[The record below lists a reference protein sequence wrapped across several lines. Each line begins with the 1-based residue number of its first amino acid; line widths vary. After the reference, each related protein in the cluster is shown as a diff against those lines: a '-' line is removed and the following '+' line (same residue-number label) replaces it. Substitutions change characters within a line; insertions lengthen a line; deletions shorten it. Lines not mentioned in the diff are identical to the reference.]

1 VGEEKIP
8 LEERLQGFF
17 KADKYR
23 SLISA
28 AATRRERSVSV
39 DFGDLVSFDEAFSLD
54 LVNDPSRLLPLLDKA
69 AYRQLQVEAPEH
81 ASSLEDFYARV
92 TNLPIITSLREVRAS
107 NLGRLIMLDAIVVR
121 ASVVKPMLKK
131 AVFKCAVCGAP
142 IEVKQDTRI
151 RIMKRPDRCPNP
163 SCRARGK
170 SFQLDEEAS
179 TFIDLQ
185 GIGLQEKPEDL
196 PAGQLPRMLEIR
208 LTEDLVDRARPGDRV
223 YVTGILSSVQE
234 RMGEA
239 ALRTF
244 RPYLEAVSLE
254 TASKEPEALTTT
266 ADEEKKFRQMASS
279 PFIHRQIIESIAPSI
294 YGLEDVKEAVMY
306 LLLGGN
312 TKEFPD
318 GVRVRGDV
326 NVLLVGDPG
335 TAKSVLLQN
344 VSKISPRGLYTSGRG
359 STAAGLTAAVM
370 REKAGGMV
378 LEAGAMVLADRGVC
392 CIDEIDKMRPED
404 RVAIHEA
411 MAQQTVSV
419 AKGGIVATLNART
432 AVMAAAN
439 PSLGRYDS
447 FRTFPENVNLPVT
460 ILSRFDLIFILKD
473 VPDAEQDRKISDHIL
488 SLHSTGAPSISPPI
502 PPDVLRKYV
511 SYAKRIRP
519 EMTPETMKVLE
530 NFFLATRAVYD
541 QTSTV
546 TITARQLESL
556 IRLTE
561 ARARAALRETV
572 APEDAGAVVML
583 MKKSLSQVGVDV
595 ETGRPDID
603 AIMTGKPGSVREKLR
618 AVIDVVKRLSE
629 ERGVA
634 EEEAV
639 KRDLLEQGLTDA
651 DIDRILRK
659 LISEGTL
666 YSPRPGAYKLT

>member
-1 VGEEKIP
+1 MSEEKIP

-17 KADKYR
+17 KADRYR
-23 SLISA
+23 SLIAA
-28 AATRRERSVSV
+28 AATRKDRSVEV

-69 AYRQLQVEAPEH
+69 AYRQLQVEVPEY

-92 TNLPIITSLREVRAS
+92 ASLPVITSLREVRAS
-107 NLGRLIMLDAIVVR
+107 ELGKLVMLDAIVVR
-121 ASVVKPMLKK
+121 ASAVKPLLKK
-131 AVFKCAVCGAP
+131 AVFKCGVCGAP
-142 IEVKQDTRI
+142 VEVKQDA
-151 RIMKRPDRCPNP
+151 RIMKRPERCPNP
-163 SCRARGK
+163 SCRATGK
-170 SFQLDEEAS
+170 RFRLDEEAS
-179 TFIDLQ
+179 VFTDLQ
-185 GIGLQEKPEDL
+185 TIGIQEKPEDL
-196 PAGQLPRMLEIR
+196 PAGQLPRTLEIR

-234 RMGEA
+234 RRAEA

-244 RPYLEAVSLE
+244 RPYLAAVSVE
-254 TASKEPEALTTT
+254 TASKEPEAVTITPE
-266 ADEEKKFRQMASS
+266 EEKKFKEMASA
-279 PFIHRQIIESIAPSI
+279 PFIHRQVIESIAPSI

-306 LLLGGN
+306 VLFGGN

-344 VSKISPRGLYTSGRG
+344 VGKISPRGLYTSGRG
-359 STAAGLTAAVM
+359 STAAGLTAAVL
-370 REKAGGMV
+370 REKGGGMV

-419 AKGGIVATLNART
+419 AKGGIVTTLNART

-460 ILSRFDLIFILKD
+460 ILSRFDLIFVLKD
-473 VPDAEQDRKISDHIL
+473 VPDAEQDRKISDHIM
-488 SLHSTGAPSISPPI
+488 SLHSTGSPSVSPPI
-502 PPDVLRKYV
+502 PPDALKRYA

-519 EMTPETMKVLE
+519 EITPEAVKTLE
-530 NFFLATRAVYD
+530 DFFLATRSVYD

-546 TITARQLESL
+546 SITARQLESL
-556 IRLTE
+556 IRLAE
-561 ARARAALRETV
+561 ARARAALRDKVTV
-572 APEDAGAVVML
+572 EDAGAVVML

-595 ETGRPDID
+595 VTGAPDID
-603 AIMTGKPGSVREKLR
+603 VIMTGKPRSVREKLR
-618 AVIDVVKRLSE
+618 AVLDVVKKLSE
-629 ERGVA
+629 EKGVA
-634 EEEAV
+634 VEEAL
-639 KRDLLEQGLTDA
+639 KRDLLELGLSDA

-659 LISEGTL
+659 LIAEGTL
-666 YSPRPGAYKLT
+666 YSPRPGAYKVA

>member
-1 VGEEKIP
+1 MSEEKIP
-8 LEERLQGFF
+8 LEEKLQGFF

-28 AATRRERSVSV
+28 AAARRERSVGV

-69 AYRQLQVEAPEH
+69 AYRQLQVEAPEY

-92 TNLPIITSLREVRAS
+92 TDLPDATSLREARAS
-107 NLGRLIMLDAIVVR
+107 KLGNLIMLDAIVVR
-121 ASVVKPMLKK
+121 ASAVKPMLKK
-131 AVFKCAVCGAP
+131 AVFKCGVCGAP

-151 RIMKRPDRCPNP
+151 MKRPERCPNP
-163 SCRARGK
+163 SCRATGK
-170 SFQLDEEAS
+170 RFQLNEEAS
-179 TFIDLQ
+179 VFTDVQ
-185 GIGLQEKPEDL
+185 SIGLQEKPEDL
-196 PAGQLPRMLEIR
+196 PAGQLPRTLEVR

-223 YVTGILSSVQE
+223 FATGILSSVQE
-234 RMGEA
+234 RRGEA
-239 ALRTF
+239 TLRTF
-244 RPYLEAVSLE
+244 RPFLEAVSLE
-254 TASKEPEALTTT
+254 TASKEPEALTIT
-266 ADEEKKFRQMASS
+266 AEEEKKFRQMASS
-279 PFIHRQIIESIAPSI
+279 PFIHRQIVESIAPSI

-306 LLLGGN
+306 LLFGGN

-344 VSKISPRGLYTSGRG
+344 VARISPRGLYTSGRG

-370 REKAGGMV
+370 KEKGGGMV

-447 FRTFPENVNLPVT
+447 FRTFPENINLPVT
-460 ILSRFDLIFILKD
+460 ILSRFDLIFTLKD

-488 SLHSTGAPSISPPI
+488 SLHSTGSPSVSPPI
-502 PPDVLRKYV
+502 PPEVLRKYA
-511 SYAKRIRP
+511 SYTKRIRP
-519 EMTPETMKVLE
+519 EMTPEAMKTME
-530 NFFLATRAVYD
+530 DFFLATRAVYD

-546 TITARQLESL
+546 SITARQLESL
-556 IRLTE
+556 IRLAE

-572 APEDAGAVVML
+572 TVEDAGAVVML

-595 ETGRPDID
+595 TTGAPDID
-603 AIMTGKPGSVREKLR
+603 VIMTGKPLSVREKLR
-618 AVIDVVKRLSE
+618 TVIDMVKRLSE

-634 EEEAV
+634 EEEAL
-639 KRDLLEQGLTDA
+639 KRDLLEQGMTEA
-651 DIDRILRK
+651 EIDRIVRK
-659 LISEGTL
+659 LIAEGTL
-666 YSPRPGAYKLT
+666 YSPRPGAYKVA